1 MFTPEELAEMA
12 AADQEIEETFHLTG
26 EDMQLSLEL
35 DKAAY
40 RDSLPNKERDALD
53 KRRAYRE
60 RNREKVAA
68 QKRTWRTV
76 HRDRYNEYM
85 RGYMRRWRSSE

>member
-40 RDSLPNKERDALD
+40 RDSLPNKERAALD
-53 KRRAYRE
+53 KRKAYRE
-60 RNREKVAA
+60 RNWEKVAA

-85 RGYMRRWRSSE
+85 RVYMRRWRSQ

>member
-1 MFTPEELAEMA
+1 MFSPEDLAEMA
-12 AADQEIEETFHLTG
+12 AADEEIEQSFELTK
-26 EDMQLSLEL
+26 DDVQLSLDL
-35 DKAAY
+35 DRYAH
-40 RDSLPNKERDALD
+40 RDSLPNKDRDALD

-76 HRDRYNEYM
+76 HRDRYNEHM

>member
-12 AADQEIEETFHLTG
+12 AADQEIEETFYLTG

-40 RDSLPNKERDALD
+40 RDSLPNKERAALD
-53 KRRAYRE
+53 RRRAYRSK
-60 RNREKVAA
+60 NRHKVAA
-68 QKRTWRTV
+68 QKKKYRSV
-76 HRDRYNEYM
+76 HRERYNEYM
-85 RGYMRRWRSSE
+85 RAYMRRYRSEE

>member
-1 MFTPEELAEMA
+1 MFSPEDLAEMA
-12 AADQEIEETFHLTG
+12 AADEEIEKTFQLTS
-26 EDMQLSLEL
+26 DDIQMSLYL
-35 DKAAY
+35 DRQAH
-40 RDSLPNKERDALD
+40 RDSLPNAEKEALD
-53 KRRAYRE
+53 KRRAYRKE
-60 RNREKVAA
+60 NREKIAA